1 MSKNKC
7 IKEIEIKINGKE
19 WEEAVDKAYK
29 KVSKDVKIDGFR
41 PGKAPK
47 DMVMKRYGQDVYM
60 EAADLCIEPAYAK
73 MLEDNQDLFLVAQ
86 PDIRLKELDENGLT
100 FEFVLTTKPEV
111 KLGNYK
117 GLDVKKES
125 VEVSQ
130 EEVDR
135 VIDEMRHRYAEDV
148 VKEGALEEGDIAVI
162 DFEGFD
168 QGVPFEGGKGENY
181 SLEIGSGT
189 FIPGFEE
196 QLIGMN
202 KDEEKEIEV
211 TFPADYHSEDL
222 KGKPVNFKVKVHEVK
237 SIQIPEINED
247 FFADLGMDDVHN
259 LEELQAQIKEN
270 IQAHKEMDVEN
281 KYIDDLLEEASKTVE
296 VDIPDVMID
305 EEVHRM
311 VHQYED
317 TLRMQGLSLEQFYQ
331 FTNSNEEALKE
342 QMKDEAIKRVTYRLM
357 LEEIAKAENI
367 QVTDE
372 DANKKADELAEK
384 YHMEK
389 DEFLKNFGGLDMVK
403 YDMEMRQAIEI
414 LKGE

>member
-19 WEEAVDKAYK
+19 WEEALEKAYK
-29 KVSKDVKIDGFR
+29 IVSKDVKIDGFR

-47 DMVMKRYGQDVYM
+47 DMVMKKYGQDVYM

-73 MLEDNQDLFLVAQ
+73 MIEDNQDLFLVAQ

-111 KLGNYK
+111 KLGKYK

-130 EEVDR
+130 EEVDH
-135 VIDEMRHRYAEDV
+135 VIEEMRHRYAEDV
-148 VKEGALEEGDIAVI
+148 VKEGSLEEGDIAVI

-168 QGVPFEGGKGENY
+168 QGVPFEGGKGEKY

-222 KGKPVNFKVKVHEVK
+222 KGKPVTFRVKLHEVK
-237 SIQIPEINED
+237 SIQVPEINED

-259 LEELQAQIKEN
+259 IEELQAQIKEN

-296 VDIPDVMID
+296 IDIPDVMIY
-305 EEVHRM
+305 EEAHRM

-357 LEEIAKAENI
+357 LEEIAKVENI

-372 DANKKADELAEK
+372 DADKKADELAEK

-403 YDMEMRQAIEI
+403 YDMEMRKAIEI

>member
-7 IKEIEIKINGKE
+7 IKEIEIKISGKE
-19 WEEAVDKAYK
+19 WEEAVEKAYK
-29 KVSKDVKIDGFR
+29 KVSEKVKIDGFR

-47 DMVMKRYGQDVYM
+47 DMVMKKYGQDVYM

-73 MLEDNQDLFLVAQ
+73 MLEDNKDLFLVAQ

-117 GLDVKKES
+117 NLDVKKES

-130 EEVDR
+130 EEVDH
-135 VIDEMRHRYAEDV
+135 VIEDMRQRYAEDV
-148 VKEGALEEGDIAVI
+148 VKEGFVEEGDIAII

-181 SLEIGSGT
+181 SLKIGSGT

-222 KGKPVNFKVKVHEVK
+222 KGKPVTFKVKVHEVK

-247 FFADLGMDDVHN
+247 FFADLGMEDVHN
-259 LEELQAQIKEN
+259 LEELQANIKEH
-270 IQAHKEMDVEN
+270 IQSHKEMDVEN

-305 EEVHRM
+305 EEAHRM

-357 LEEIAKAENI
+357 LEEIAKVENI